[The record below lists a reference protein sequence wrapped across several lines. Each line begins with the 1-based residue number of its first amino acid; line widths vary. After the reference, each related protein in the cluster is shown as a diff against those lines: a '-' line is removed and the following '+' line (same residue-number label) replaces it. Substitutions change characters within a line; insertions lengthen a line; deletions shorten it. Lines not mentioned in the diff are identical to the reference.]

1 MVELGKRL
9 VTYQNVKV
17 TTFVTSFLGSAATIS
32 RMVQSAQSEKLF
44 DVIQLPPADISGL
57 ISPGQTGLASLPAVV
72 RVSEPA
78 FRSAISALE
87 TPPTALVAHVY
98 AVDCLGIADEL
109 KIPKFVYMSSHAWY
123 LALFLYVPIL
133 DKNVGGELGDDDQKE
148 PFVLPGC
155 TPVRPEDLPDP
166 MLVQTKNNYL
176 ELIRMAT
183 EIPKAD
189 GILVNTWEELQPT
202 TLAALRDDKLLGSV
216 AKAPIFPIGPVTAEG
231 AVGSKSELSGWLDKQ
246 PNESVLY
253 ISFGSMGALS
263 LEQMTE
269 LAWGLELSQQR
280 FFEIPAPSVGV
291 LLKEIAYARRN
302 FFWWNLAAVGFI
314 DDIGVFMADMEGRN
328 AKAHAVLLS
337 SPGLGHL
344 IPVLELGKRL
354 VTVNNFK
361 VTIFVVSSLTAAAE
375 SQVLQSSMSPELCEV
390 IRLPPANISDL
401 VDADAAVVTRIA
413 VLMREIRP
421 ALSSAISALKYPPT
435 VLIVDLFGTE
445 SLGFADDFKIPKFV
459 FIPSHAWFLALT
471 IYLPRLDEV
480 VKGEYVD
487 EKEALFIPG
496 CRPVQPEDVVDPM
509 MCRSDQQYAEYVH
522 MGMNIL
528 MADGILVS
536 TWEEL
541 EPETL
546 AALRDNKLLG
556 RISKVPIYPIGPMI
570 RPIGAVDHSSKKLLF
585 DWLDQQPSVSVLFVS
600 FGSGGMLS
608 NEQMRE
614 LAWGLE
620 LSRQRFIWVVRT
632 PAVKSGDGSF
642 FSVGSGS
649 SNDKLSFLPEGF
661 LGRTQ
666 NLGLQFLMM

>member
-1 MVELGKRL
+1 
-9 VTYQNVKV
+9 
-17 TTFVTSFLGSAATIS
+17 
-32 RMVQSAQSEKLF
+32 
-44 DVIQLPPADISGL
+44 
-57 ISPGQTGLASLPAVV
+57 
-72 RVSEPA
+72 
-78 FRSAISALE
+78 
-87 TPPTALVAHVY
+87 
-98 AVDCLGIADEL
+98 
-109 KIPKFVYMSSHAWY
+109 
-123 LALFLYVPIL
+123 
-133 DKNVGGELGDDDQKE
+133 
-148 PFVLPGC
+148 
-155 TPVRPEDLPDP
+155 
-166 MLVQTKNNYL
+166 
-176 ELIRMAT
+176 
-183 EIPKAD
+183 
-189 GILVNTWEELQPT
+189 
-202 TLAALRDDKLLGSV
+202 
-216 AKAPIFPIGPVTAEG
+216 
-231 AVGSKSELSGWLDKQ
+231 
-246 PNESVLY
+246 
-253 ISFGSMGALS
+253 
-263 LEQMTE
+263 
-269 LAWGLELSQQR
+269 
-280 FFEIPAPSVGV
+280 
-291 LLKEIAYARRN
+291 
-302 FFWWNLAAVGFI
+302 
-314 DDIGVFMADMEGRN
+314 MEGRN

-585 DWLDQQPSVSVLFVS
+585 DWLDKQPSVSVLFVS

-666 NLGLQFLMM
+666 NLGLVVSDWAPQVEILSHPSVGGFFSHCGWNSTLESIMNGVPMIAWPLYAEQKMNATMLAEGLRIAVRSKILPSKGIVGRGEIKMLVRKIMVDDEGRAMRARVKELKLSAERAWTRNGSSWKALAQAMC